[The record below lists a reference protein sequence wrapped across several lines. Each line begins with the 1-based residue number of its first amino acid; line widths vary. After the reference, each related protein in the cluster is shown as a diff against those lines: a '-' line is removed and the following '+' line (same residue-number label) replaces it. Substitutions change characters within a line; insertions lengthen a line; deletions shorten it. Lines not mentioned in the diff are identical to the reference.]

1 MAVAKRRRVGNLLAL
16 AVLSTLVERPMHPYE
31 MAAVLRERGKEQDM
45 PIKWG
50 SLYTVVANLTRH
62 GLLAA
67 VESGRQGRRP
77 ERTVY
82 RITDAGREEL
92 ADWTRE
98 LVAVPEREHPRF
110 RAGLSVLGVLPPDE
124 VTELLRQRLDRL
136 EAQLAEERADLARFA
151 REVPRIFLIEVEY
164 DLAVRTA
171 EVDWVRGLLD
181 ELTTGSLPGLAE
193 WRAWHETGAVPPD
206 WAELAE
212 RGTEQQ

>member
-1 MAVAKRRRVGNLLAL
+1 MAKRRRVGNLLAL

>member
-1 MAVAKRRRVGNLLAL
+1 MAKRRRVGNLLAL
-16 AVLSTLVERPMHPYE
+16 AVLSALVQRPMHPYE
-31 MAAVLRERGKEQDM
+31 MAAVLREHGKDQDM

-110 RAGLSVLGVLPPDE
+110 KAGLSVLGILPPDE

-136 EAQLAEERADLARFA
+136 EAQLAEQRAALARTA

-164 DLAVRTA
+164 DLAVQAA
-171 EVDWVRGLLD
+171 EADWVRGLLD

-193 WRAWHETGAVPPD
+193 WRAWHETGAMPPE

>member
-1 MAVAKRRRVGNLLAL
+1 MAKRRRVGNLLAL

-82 RITDAGREEL
+82 GITDAGREEL